1 MIDPEDN
8 GDLIIGGIAAVLV
21 LLVILEPRQVGYLL
35 VGGAVV
41 WLFSEL
47 SEERTDPVVELLEEP
62 RVEPEESLIG
72 GRIEE
77 IVTPEDYGEIEM
89 TESLAARLD
98 GEAIL
103 VLEDDDATII
113 DELLETVGLGSTS
126 TTVLVDRETASV
138 LEEDQTVAIESQQV
152 TVPLEGIWEA
162 SSDVDLDPTIGE
174 QTETSEAVHEV
185 TIEEASSNGDL
196 EELFGDDD
204 RDMPVVRSR

>member
-35 VGGAVV
+35 VGGAIV
-41 WLFSEL
+41 WVLSEL

-62 RVEPEESLIG
+62 RVDPEESLVA

-77 IVTPEDYGEIEM
+77 IVTPDDYGDIELSK
-89 TESLAARLD
+89 SLAARLD

-103 VLEDDDATII
+103 VLEDDSATIV
-113 DELLETVGLGSTS
+113 DQLLEAVGLGSTS
-126 TTVLVDRETASV
+126 TTVLVDRETASI
-138 LEEDQTVAIESQQV
+138 LDEDQTVAIESQQV
-152 TVPLEGIWEA
+152 MVPLEGVWEA
-162 SSDVDLDPTIGE
+162 SSDVDLDPTLGE
-174 QTETSEAVHEV
+174 QTKTSEAVHEV
-185 TIEEASSNGDL
+185 TIEEASGGNL

-204 RDMPVVRSR
+204 RDLPVVRSR